1 MTSFFGSLYETVDR
15 VVDTMAL
22 ADAQNS
28 VGSMT
33 VDPDKVDE
41 IAAFFR
47 EKSKMLYD
55 RSMDVQELAN
65 VKTPGRDPVSLGST
79 KVFGTVGSGD
89 GSGYVENYL
98 KLAQVL
104 EDAAAALEGNT
115 RQWRVNDQDSAD
127 SFGGGKA

>member
-1 MTSFFGSLYETVDR
+1 VTSFFGNLYEVVDR
-15 VVDTMAL
+15 VVDKANL
-22 ADAQNS
+22 AKAQDS

-47 EKSKMLYD
+47 EKSKMLFD
-55 RSMDVQELAN
+55 RAMDVQELAN

-79 KVFGTVGSGD
+79 KVFGAVGSGD

-115 RQWRVNDQDSAD
+115 RQWRTNDQDSAD